1 MRPTDRGFASRYVD
15 GRRWTTL
22 GHAYGAVLLAALLLR
37 HPILGLGD
45 DITLRVACHPCSWQ
59 NSSSMTTTPRL

>member
-1 MRPTDRGFASRYVD
+1 MRPTDPGVRQPILD
-15 GRRWTTL
+15 GRRWDHS

-59 NSSSMTTTPRL
+59 NSAR